1 MLVPELDSLRC
12 CMPGGMRDLGTVTV
26 IVCRSDVY
34 CIMHIAVLSW
44 ALLQSRWVALP
55 VYEPAPRR
63 FCPVQWIVA

>member
-34 CIMHIAVLSW
+34 CIMHIAVLS
-44 ALLQSRWVALP
+44 
-55 VYEPAPRR
+55 
-63 FCPVQWIVA
+63 